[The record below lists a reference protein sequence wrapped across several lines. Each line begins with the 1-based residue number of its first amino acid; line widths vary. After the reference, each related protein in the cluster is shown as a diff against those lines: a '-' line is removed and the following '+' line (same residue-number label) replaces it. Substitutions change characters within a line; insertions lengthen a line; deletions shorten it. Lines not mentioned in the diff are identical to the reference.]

1 LTGQRSGSL
10 SRFGCT
16 EDGNTGAYK
25 VTDQGADGSCAP
37 PLPARPKQNF
47 LRATFAFRDRRSPLF
62 TSTTNGE
69 LQNECA
75 GKNDGEPAI
84 VVIDGRALG
93 RERLAHGLRLH
104 YAGAAVSTF
113 ASVAELLRARE
124 DRPIISA
131 ILLSIGG
138 LAITDDSVAAAVKQ
152 LKSEFAAVPFIILA
166 ESEDL
171 VQIVGGEGSLRLL
184 AA

>member
-1 LTGQRSGSL
+1 
-10 SRFGCT
+10 
-16 EDGNTGAYK
+16 
-25 VTDQGADGSCAP
+25 
-37 PLPARPKQNF
+37 
-47 LRATFAFRDRRSPLF
+47 
-62 TSTTNGE
+62 
-69 LQNECA
+69 
-75 GKNDGEPAI
+75 
-84 VVIDGRALG
+84 
-93 RERLAHGLRLH
+93 LH